1 MSQSRNIA
9 LKQVDTERSYEV
21 PEPKPT
27 LSVKIKSIHDAK
39 DDVNLWDFMAL
50 GSSDLRKWEKP
61 LRAALWLESRERT
74 AVIGRVRNSSKSKS
88 AMSASAFMAEMR
100 QQALSGKKPGA
111 GCGNKS
117 ISMCLLPLDIDPSTD
132 AYFVP
137 QTLRTHILYQKPYG
151 RIFVP
156 QTLRTHICT
165 TNRKGKSTCFFLVKS
180 CGPVVVKS
188 GAHII
193 WIKLVHET

>member
-9 LKQVDTERSYEV
+9 LKQVDTELSYEV

-27 LSVKIKSIHDAK
+27 PNVKIKLTHDAK
-39 DDVNLWDFMAL
+39 DDVNLWDFMVL

-117 ISMCLLPLDIDPSTD
+117 ISMCLLPLDTDPSTD
-132 AYFVP
+132 AYSY
-137 QTLRTHILYQKPYG
+137 HKPYG
-151 RIFVP
+151 RIF
-156 QTLRTHICT
+156 CT
-165 TNRKGKSTCFFLVKS
+165 TNPTDACLYHKSEGEKHLLLPGQILRSRGGEIVSAYHQGKVGS
-180 CGPVVVKS
+180 
-188 GAHII
+188 
-193 WIKLVHET
+193 